1 MKNKNIQPG
10 PKNNIFTKVYLLIFS
25 AQLSKCC
32 RGHVVL
38 LQER

>member
-10 PKNNIFTKVYLLIFS
+10 PKNNIFTEVYLLIFS